1 MTGSEHELID
11 GADAA
16 RVAGRLVHPGPTA
29 GRREIED
36 LVTSLRRAA
45 GRAVA
50 PVVTITGLLPADG
63 RDLSTVPLS
72 TVRVVDRARWARSGA
87 ASMAAMTSG
96 ALRAPSGRPVPLVA
110 ELASSAEVGA
120 ALAFMSTKILGQFDP
135 YATAPGEPGELLLV
149 APNVL
154 QVEREMKVRPEDFR
168 LWVCLHEQT
177 HALQFAAA
185 PWLTEHLRT
194 RTQEL
199 VRGIGDVSMT
209 PWQTT
214 VRVGSFVRAVYA
226 AVRGRE
232 GAPLIDGLLTPAQRV
247 TFDEVTAIMSL
258 LEGHADVAM
267 DEVGPSVVASV
278 RSIRAAFDRRRAAPA
293 GRDGVLRRLMGMDA
307 KMEQYR
313 GGAAF
318 VRAVTAE
325 IGTPGFNAVWSGPQT
340 LPTARE
346 ITDPIAWVRRVHG

>member
-1 MTGSEHELID
+1 MSGAQYELVD
-11 GADAA
+11 WADAA
-16 RVAGRLVHPGPTA
+16 RVAGRLVPPGPA
-29 GRREIED
+29 ASRGEIED
-36 LVTSLRRAA
+36 LVASLHRAA
-45 GRAVA
+45 ERAVA

-63 RDLSTVPLS
+63 RDLSAVPLS
-72 TVRVVDRARWARSGA
+72 TVRVVDRARWAQAGA

-96 ALRAPSGRPVPLVA
+96 ALRPPSGRPVPLIVA
-110 ELASSAEVGA
+110 VSASAEVGA

-135 YATAPGEPGELLLV
+135 YATAPGAPGELLLV

-154 QVEREMKVRPEDFR
+154 HVEREMGVRPEDFR

-185 PWLTEHLRT
+185 PWLTEHLRART
-194 RTQEL
+194 REL
-199 VRGIGDVSMT
+199 VAGISDVSAT

-214 VRVGSFVRAVYA
+214 VRVGGFIRAIYA

-232 GAPLIDGLLTPAQRV
+232 GVSLVDGLLTPAQRV

-267 DEVGPSVVASV
+267 DEVGPSVVPTV
-278 RSIRAAFDRRRAAPA
+278 RAIRAAFDMRRAMPD
-293 GRDGVLRRLMGMDA
+293 GREGVLRRLMGLDV

-325 IGTPGFNAVWSGPQT
+325 IGTTGFNAIWSGPQT
-340 LPTARE
+340 LPSARE
-346 ITDPIAWVRRVHG
+346 IADPIAWVRRVHG